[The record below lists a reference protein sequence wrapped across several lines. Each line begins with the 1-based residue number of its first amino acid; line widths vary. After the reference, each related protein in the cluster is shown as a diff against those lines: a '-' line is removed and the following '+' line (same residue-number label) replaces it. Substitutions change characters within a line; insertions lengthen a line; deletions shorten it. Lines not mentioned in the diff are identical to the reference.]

1 MIKVSVIVPVFN
13 AEKFLTQCLNSLIE
27 QTYSN
32 YEVICVDDCSSD
44 SSRNILT
51 DFCERFPNRI
61 QALFNE
67 RNIGQGRSRMSG
79 LNYATGDYIM
89 FVDSDDYVSRDYI
102 ERFVFETGDASLDL
116 VIGGYTRDID
126 GSLSKHI
133 PSNSV
138 WSVVTYSVACC
149 KMIRRSFI
157 ESHSIDFSNARK
169 GEDIYFNLSLFY
181 WQPKYKVIPYT
192 GYFYR
197 LNRASTTQTLGRNHN
212 FDVMIFDMFDDFLDC
227 HDLSVLD
234 ENSRNVIE
242 YSYLANVYNAL
253 LTYCRGCGFKEMLEK
268 LQNAKETMKRQF
280 PNYSRNPLVGLF
292 SPKGQSLK
300 IRVALFVMV
309 KLASIGA
316 DKLVLSILS
325 IA

>member
-13 AEKFLTQCLNSLIE
+13 TEDFLKQCLDSLIG

-32 YEVICVDDCSSD
+32 YEIICVDDCSSD
-44 SSRNILT
+44 SSREILAEYRECFSDKINIL
-51 DFCERFPNRI
+51 
-61 QALFNE
+61 LNE
-67 RNIGQGRSRMSG
+67 RNIGQGRSRMRG
-79 LNYATGDYIM
+79 LKLASGDYIM
-89 FVDSDDYVSRDYI
+89 FVDSDDYVASDYI
-102 ERFVFETGDASLDL
+102 ERFVSESADASFDL
-116 VIGGYTRDID
+116 IVGGYTRDVD

-169 GEDIYFNLSLFY
+169 GEDIYFNLSLYY
-181 WQPKYKVIPYT
+181 WQPKYKVIPYA

-212 FDVMIFDMFDDFLDC
+212 FDVMIFDMFDNFLDC

-253 LTYCRGCGFKEMLEK
+253 LIYCRGCGFKEMLEK

-280 PNYSRNPLVGLF
+280 PNYSRNPLIGLL

-300 IRVALFVMV
+300 IRLALFVMV
-309 KLASIGA
+309 KMAAVGV

-325 IA
+325 VA